1 MEVAMRAH
9 IAFISATAVVASL
22 GFSHISH
29 AQENVRANYNEPT
42 RGFYIEHGTVADN
55 REASIELHSGS
66 DNIDAGG
73 GVRLGLPGAEL
84 ILNSGLNSYDE
95 NQVMLKYA
103 MPDLTLDESGA
114 HPFRWSVIGAFSHT
128 DLENEQGQTVLD
140 QSNLKLGAAFTV
152 DADAGTFTIAPR
164 FVYADGD
171 QKDDNF
177 LELDVGAY
185 VGIIDTQ
192 AGLFSA
198 GVEALMTTAD
208 NTDNTYTLGVR
219 WAYDQKLNV
228 DIVPVVYSNDELF
241 GVPGLVRVNY
251 QL

>member
-1 MEVAMRAH
+1 MRAQ
-9 IAFISATAVVASL
+9 AALFTAVVSTVA
-22 GFSHISH
+22 FSGSVL
-29 AQENVRANYNEPT
+29 AESNVRANYNEPT
-42 RGFYIEHGTVADN
+42 RGFYVEHGLVADD
-55 REASIELHSGS
+55 RQASIELHSGS

-84 ILNSGLNSYDE
+84 ILNSGLNRYDE
-95 NQVMLKYA
+95 NQVFVKYG
-103 MPDLTLDESGA
+103 MDDLSLSSSEG
-114 HPFRWSVIGAFSHT
+114 HPFHWSLIAGFSHT
-128 DLENEQGQTVLD
+128 DLENDAGVRLVDQT
-140 QSNLKLGAAFTV
+140 NLKLGAAFTV
-152 DADAGTFTIAPR
+152 NADAGTFTLGPR

-171 QKDDNF
+171 QKDDEF

-198 GVEALMTTAD
+198 GIEALLTTAD
-208 NTDNTYTLGVR
+208 DTDNTFTLGAR
-219 WAYDQKLNV
+219 WAYDDKLNI
-228 DIVPVVYSNDELF
+228 DIVPFVYSDNELL

>member
-1 MEVAMRAH
+1 MRAH
-9 IAFISATAVVASL
+9 VALLTVAVSSALYSSASMAEPDAR
-22 GFSHISH
+22 S
-29 AQENVRANYNEPT
+29 NYNEPT

-55 REASIELHSGS
+55 REASVELHSGT

-73 GVRLGLPGAEL
+73 GVRLGLPNAEL

-95 NQVMLKYA
+95 NQVLVKYA
-103 MPDLTLDESGA
+103 MQDLKLDDSGT
-114 HPFRWSVIGAFSHT
+114 HPFMWSLIGAVSHT
-128 DLENEQGQTVLD
+128 DLENDQGVTIVDQT
-140 QSNLKLGAAFTV
+140 NIKLGAAFTV
-152 DADAGTFTIAPR
+152 NADAGTFTVAPR

-171 QKDDNF
+171 EKLQGRDDNF
-177 LELDVGAY
+177 VELDLGAY

-198 GVEALMTTAD
+198 GVEALLTTAD
-208 NTDNTYTLGVR
+208 NTDDTFTFGVR
-219 WAYDQKLNV
+219 WAYDDKLNV
-228 DIVPVVYSNDELF
+228 DIVPVVFSDSELL